1 MGEHTLSSFGEFGA
15 TSHWVG
21 RIAFVAALCATGI
34 LEHAQFRLR
43 FLEARTWWASNGRDL
58 LNAAAFAALWG
69 ACGLI
74 GFSGPLGLVISATV
88 LVLINVLQSAVG
100 LRRGAAVM
108 SVAAAL
114 ALGLPVAIAPRAV
127 DDLLRWL
134 LAVLF
139 SL

>member
-21 RIAFVAALCATGI
+21 RLSFVVALCATGI

-43 FLEARTWWASNGRDL
+43 FLEAKTWWASNGRDL
-58 LNAAAFAALWG
+58 LNAAAFAALWA

-74 GFSGPLGLVISATV
+74 GFSGPMGLVIAATV

-100 LRRGAAVM
+100 LRRGAVVISVM
-108 SVAAAL
+108 AAL

-127 DDLLRWL
+127 DGLLRSL
-134 LAVLF
+134 LATLF
-139 SL
+139 GL